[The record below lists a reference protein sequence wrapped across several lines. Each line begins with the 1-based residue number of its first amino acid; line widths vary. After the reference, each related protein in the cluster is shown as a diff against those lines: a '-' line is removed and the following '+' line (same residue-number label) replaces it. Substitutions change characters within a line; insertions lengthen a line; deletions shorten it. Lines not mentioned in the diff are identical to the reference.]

1 MQSLRLS
8 QPLSALSRAGARSGS
23 IRLRVSGN
31 IIVKLLT
38 ASLALWLGGCATTR
52 NPTTNTTGAVEE
64 LMRDENYPAVRTAS
78 PQIKAWAKRALNYVN
93 DLSYELKTEK
103 NK

>member
-1 MQSLRLS
+1 MS
-8 QPLSALSRAGARSGS
+8 
-23 IRLRVSGN
+23 
-31 IIVKLLT
+31 
-38 ASLALWLGGCATTR
+38 
-52 NPTTNTTGAVEE
+52 
-64 LMRDENYPAVRTAS
+64 DENYSAVRTAS